1 MKGGRG
7 RGSSPAARLAAG
19 FFKRRRSGAAPVTF
33 EPSVRV
39 CASAER
45 SRGGGAVRARPGIKG
60 SVCGGCRGGA
70 GAGAVTRAAGRR
82 EVPAA
87 AVLDRDPGACRAGAP
102 LPASGEQRSVR
113 RALGSNPVSDK
124 LKKNPPK
131 PRTNGGEL
139 RRKNWVMKPCW
150 EECLRDEGARSV
162 LGRKCR
168 TRRSRGVEATVRS
181 VYWVWLWCLFV
192 GDHAL

>member
-1 MKGGRG
+1 MSAPRRKG
-7 RGSSPAARLAAG
+7 AG
-19 FFKRRRSGAAPVTF
+19 A
-33 EPSVRV
+33 
-39 CASAER
+39 
-45 SRGGGAVRARPGIKG
+45 AVRARPGIKG

-124 LKKNPPK
+124 LKKNPTK
-131 PRTNGGEL
+131 PPYQ
-139 RRKNWVMKPCW
+139 RRRAA
-150 EECLRDEGARSV
+150 EEALGDEAL
-162 LGRKCR
+162 LGRVFP
-168 TRRSRGVEATVRS
+168 RRRGAFGSREKMQDS
-181 VYWVWLWCLFV
+181 PLPWC
-192 GDHAL
+192 